1 MFQSAKEQRIT
12 EKINNFRKRT
22 VKQVVKKVKP
32 KKRVDTSAE
41 KKRNEMLDILN
52 SKIKSSIKLEKVFKL
67 LNEKQKSNHHTL
79 RNDSCDANINSN
91 NFK

>member
-41 KKRNEMLDILN
+41 KKRNEILDILN

-67 LNEKQKSNHHTL
+67 LNEK
-79 RNDSCDANINSN
+79 
-91 NFK
+91 

>member
-22 VKQVVKKVKP
+22 VMQVVKKVKP

-41 KKRNEMLDILN
+41 KKRNEILDILN
-52 SKIKSSIKLEKVFKL
+52 RKIKSSIKLEKVFKL
-67 LNEKQKSNHHTL
+67 LNEK
-79 RNDSCDANINSN
+79 
-91 NFK
+91 

>member
-67 LNEKQKSNHHTL
+67 LNEK
-79 RNDSCDANINSN
+79 
-91 NFK
+91 

>member
-41 KKRNEMLDILN
+41 TKRNEMLDILN

-67 LNEKQKSNHHTL
+67 LNEK
-79 RNDSCDANINSN
+79 
-91 NFK
+91 

>member
-1 MFQSAKEQRIT
+1 MREQRIT

-67 LNEKQKSNHHTL
+67 LNEK
-79 RNDSCDANINSN
+79 
-91 NFK
+91 